1 MTQVKVEHYPELR
14 RDEYSKGITN
24 IDNDAYTRYMNGA
37 IVRKQ
42 RNSTL
47 EENTKEINALLNSS
61 FMWDDKTEFSITVQ
75 RNSDII
81 TLKGITGT
89 PSVKVSGVI
98 NDTEASEASK
108 KLRKAWLKN

>member
-37 IVRKQ
+37 VVRKQ

-47 EENTKEINALLNSS
+47 EENTKEINNLKEDVSEIKDMLR
-61 FMWDDKTEFSITVQ
+61 Q
-75 RNSDII
+75 II
-81 TLKGITGT
+81 
-89 PSVKVSGVI
+89 
-98 NDTEASEASK
+98 SK
-108 KLRKAWLKN
+108 QNGN